1 MSFMDKFL
9 NAIQLNGEEDG
20 YYDEPDE
27 AYTTSKV
34 ESINNSVPIGKD
46 DPSIEINN
54 VHGKGYRL
62 IVPNLLAD

>member
-27 AYTTSKV
+27 GFTSKV
-34 ESINNSVPIGKD
+34 DSINNQAPIGKD
-46 DPSIEINN
+46 DPSIE
-54 VHGKGYRL
+54 VTEEKQKKAAPKVAPSRS
-62 IVPNLLAD
+62 